1 MTPAR
6 HPLATLLTATALAVA
21 LANPAHA
28 LPQRAGAAA
37 APARCTDGVDSRGD
51 SSVDGREIAWEDSTA
66 YDDARRHAVR
76 AWTER
81 ARGLDRVR
89 FRPDDSFSYADL
101 EWTDTDR
108 TDGKWHNTGAAWSGR
123 PGTDVVFM
131 NDAYLA
137 DGRRYGATRWR
148 RIVAAHELGHA
159 LGFCHKSQDWY
170 FTLMERGVT
179 DLPADG
185 RPTRQDVTNYRRLWG

>member
-1 MTPAR
+1 MNPAR
-6 HPLATLLTATALAVA
+6 HPLATLLAATALTLA

-28 LPQRAGAAA
+28 SAHASAQA
-37 APARCTDGVDSRGD
+37 APAKCTHGVDSRGD
-51 SSVDGREIAWEDSTA
+51 SSVDGREIAWDESTS

-76 AWTER
+76 AWTDR
-81 ARGLDRVR
+81 ARGLALVT

-101 EWTDTDR
+101 EWTDTHR

-123 PGTDVVFM
+123 PGTDVIFM
-131 NDAYLA
+131 NHAYLA
-137 DGRRYGATRWR
+137 DGRRYGTTRWR

-159 LGFCHKSQDWY
+159 LGFCHKSMNWY
-170 FTLMERGVT
+170 LTLMERGVT

-185 RPTRQDVTNYRRLWG
+185 RPTRQDVTNYRKLWG